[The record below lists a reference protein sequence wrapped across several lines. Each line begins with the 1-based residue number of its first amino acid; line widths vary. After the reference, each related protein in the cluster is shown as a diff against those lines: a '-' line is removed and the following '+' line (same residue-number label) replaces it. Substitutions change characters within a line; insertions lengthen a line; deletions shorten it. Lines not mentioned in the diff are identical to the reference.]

1 MMFRLFQY
9 RKNYKVFFLS
19 PTSLRELMRQNV
31 LSSFV
36 NNTACGLFL
45 HKLVCGTL
53 AEFLQNLTELFRF
66 VVDNSPDINGK
77 RIQMMSMFKKH
88 LLLTR
93 SLGIYLSDVVCW
105 KWGEILYNRM
115 EKFRSVGQNSMGPQL
130 LVKNNLW

>member
-9 RKNYKVFFLS
+9 RKNYEVFFLFS

-77 RIQMMSMFKKH
+77 RIQMMSVFKKH

-93 SLGIYLSDVVCW
+93 SLGYICLMWFVGNEVRFYTIVW
-105 KWGEILYNRM
+105 KNSGLWDEILWV
-115 EKFRSVGQNSMGPQL
+115 RSYL
-130 LVKNNLW
+130 